1 MVRKKISNYEQPIV
15 RLIIL
20 TDNDS
25 VRTSVGINPYKT
37 DNYDDG
43 SWEKGAFSGGVEQ

>member
-15 RLIIL
+15 RLIVV
-20 TDNDS
+20 TDDDV

-37 DNYDDG
+37 DAYDDG
-43 SWEKGAFSGGVEQ
+43 SWVKGSFSGGVEQ